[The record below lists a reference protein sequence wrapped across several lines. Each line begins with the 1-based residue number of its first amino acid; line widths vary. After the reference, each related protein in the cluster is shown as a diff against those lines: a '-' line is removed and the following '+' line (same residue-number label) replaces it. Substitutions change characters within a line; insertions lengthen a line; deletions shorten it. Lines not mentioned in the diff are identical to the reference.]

1 MAAPASATV
10 DGVTVITKR
19 NTMVCSAS
27 VTNGCPYLTVNN
39 FWQFLTDN
47 SIWFAIVLW
56 IFSIFELFMGY
67 FVIRLT
73 ILLYGILTGAVFG
86 VIFSAQ
92 SYTNFFND
100 DTGHGI
106 IIFIVLLSILM
117 GILFGFSLLT
127 LPRLGY
133 VNIGMWDAIIFSL
146 LLQNSVLY
154 LSGSMTGFYIT
165 LGVTGL
171 IMFAIS
177 LLRFRKFI
185 ILSTPFISAFWIV
198 RTLGFVLPYYPN
210 EFASEKLFA
219 INSSTPWQFYLY
231 LVSIIILSVLGC
243 TFQFCWYKK
252 KGRDHGNKG
261 YYL

>member
-1 MAAPASATV
+1 
-10 DGVTVITKR
+10 
-19 NTMVCSAS
+19 
-27 VTNGCPYLTVNN
+27 
-39 FWQFLTDN
+39 
-47 SIWFAIVLW
+47 
-56 IFSIFELFMGY
+56 MGY

-73 ILLYGILTGAVFG
+73 IFLYGILTGAVFG
-86 VIFSAQ
+86 IILSAQ
-92 SYTNFFND
+92 SYANFFYD
-100 DTGHGI
+100 DTGSGI
-106 IIFIVLLSILM
+106 IVFIILLSFLM
-117 GILFGFSLLT
+117 GILFGLTLLT

-146 LLQNSVLY
+146 LLQNTFLY

-165 LGVTGL
+165 LGVSCL

-210 EFASEKLFA
+210 EFTSEKLFA
-219 INSSTPWQFYLY
+219 INSATPWQFYLY
-231 LVSIIILSVLGC
+231 LASIIILSILGC

-252 KGRDHGNKG
+252 KGRDRGNKG